1 MKIFLRI
8 LICITCVHPLTKFLC
23 FFYSMN
29 RTLKSTKYEDENMGL
44 WKILHFTRYCN
55 IYWMCMNVYVFYTN
69 LQYPHYFHNFSNIK
83 PLAVIVVG
91 DNFLNRFFSYRIF
104 KYNHLTKL
112 RLVMIY
118 ENCRY
123 NFYDSSS
130 FVYCLIMVNTL
141 RIEGHASFCNKFVV
155 KMWRYCI

>member
-1 MKIFLRI
+1 
-8 LICITCVHPLTKFLC
+8 
-23 FFYSMN
+23 MN
-29 RTLKSTKYEDENMGL
+29 RTLKSTKCKDENMGL

-69 LQYPHYFHNFSNIK
+69 LQYPHYFHNLLKYKTSCCYSSGWQFFKQI
-83 PLAVIVVG
+83 
-91 DNFLNRFFSYRIF
+91 FLLQNF

-123 NFYDSSS
+123 SFYDSSI
-130 FVYCLIMVNTL
+130 FVSCLIIVNTL